1 MILSSSCRRERIQFW
16 RGVPNKQISPPPS
29 LFDWLWLDVGGWR
42 HGGWISLSRL
52 VCWRS
57 YHGGKQFALTRVGE
71 RSRAPCK
78 RGEWCQMGL
87 RSRGGI
93 TLTASI
99 RRRGNPCSTATLS
112 RFLVAMVKQTIS
124 KLWGEPAMCITP
136 NWQYL
141 SPKSWTKGDVRFN
154 NSHHR
159 VAAPSSPLASLA
171 NATTCS
177 PAHQL
182 TITTLTP
189 PLSDPTASDPLAAGL
204 LFHALL

>member
-1 MILSSSCRRERIQFW
+1 
-16 RGVPNKQISPPPS
+16 
-29 LFDWLWLDVGGWR
+29 
-42 HGGWISLSRL
+42 
-52 VCWRS
+52 
-57 YHGGKQFALTRVGE
+57 
-71 RSRAPCK
+71 
-78 RGEWCQMGL
+78 
-87 RSRGGI
+87 
-93 TLTASI
+93 
-99 RRRGNPCSTATLS
+99 
-112 RFLVAMVKQTIS
+112 MVKQTIS